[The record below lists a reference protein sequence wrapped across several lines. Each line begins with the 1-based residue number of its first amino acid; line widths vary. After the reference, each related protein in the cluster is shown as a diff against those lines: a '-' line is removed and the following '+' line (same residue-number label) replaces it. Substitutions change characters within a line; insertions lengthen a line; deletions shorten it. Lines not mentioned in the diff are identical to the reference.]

1 MNAHTKGYKA
11 FMKKG
16 FRNWSFLDHQISA
29 IHKDYEGLL
38 WIDEANVNIDE
49 QFQGQLSLEKEENH
63 QMLFT
68 ILLNVQY
75 LGRQGLT
82 FLRNSEE
89 RNFDQLKQ
97 LSAKTDPRVWKR
109 LER

>member
-1 MNAHTKGYKA
+1 
-11 FMKKG
+11 
-16 FRNWSFLDHQISA
+16 
-29 IHKDYEGLL
+29 
-38 WIDEANVNIDE
+38 
-49 QFQGQLSLEKEENH
+49 
-63 QMLFT
+63 MLFT